1 MLISRKMAPCAR
13 QFYETLKDQDNRKKK
28 KNIKENWRTSF
39 QYFEISLQLN
49 KLTNCMPAAL
59 TFSEP

>member
-1 MLISRKMAPCAR
+1 MAPCAR

-28 KNIKENWRTSF
+28 DIKENWRISF
-39 QYFEISLQLN
+39 QHFEISPQLN

-59 TFSEP
+59 NFSEP

>member
-28 KNIKENWRTSF
+28 KTLRKIGEQVFNILK
-39 QYFEISLQLN
+39 
-49 KLTNCMPAAL
+49 
-59 TFSEP
+59 